1 MASGD
6 SGHRPPSTGLPA
18 YPSAFPSPP
27 SQPPA
32 PYPSYPARLDLP
44 GPEAGPGPPPLPAY
58 RPPPSEAPSVPAPA
72 DTDLRRLRGAYRWL
86 RRSLTVGLLGYFTGF
101 LSLAAY
107 APGLLARQIFGAIN
121 LGVFLGLLLLPILLL
136 TVITYELLAR
146 ITVDPASHRVRIAED
161 EKREREEETEDG
173 RSGAAGLPVDDDW
186 GWAR

>member
-18 YPSAFPSPP
+18 YPSTSPLTPP
-27 SQPPA
+27 SQTPPG
-32 PYPSYPARLDLP
+32 YPSYPARLDP
-44 GPEAGPGPPPLPAY
+44 PASGPPPLPAY

-101 LSLAAY
+101 LGLAAY
-107 APGLLARQIFGAIN
+107 APELLARQIFGAIN
-121 LGVFLGLLLLPILLL
+121 LGIFLGLLLLPLLLL

-146 ITVDPASHRVRIAED
+146 ITVDPISHRVRIAED
-161 EKREREEETEDG
+161 EKREREAESEDG
-173 RSGAAGLPVDDDW
+173 GWGL
-186 GWAR
+186 